1 MPIKLKVARTDKE
14 LDDVFRLRYD
24 VYVRERDKFSEKRA
38 TSDERIVDCFDA
50 LPGVANVVAY
60 DGDTAIASFRV
71 NRDSTVGLAP
81 EKYFDFTQTRGLIEQ
96 SAERKGTPP
105 CIVSGSML
113 AIHKQWRHK
122 RNVIFALFKKTTAVM
137 RDLGATHVFGAASA
151 ETFSL
156 YGRLG
161 FDATAEEQWVESVG
175 DRLIPMMAPFE
186 KVFNWAFGHSVPLKS
201 HFCSGASCADFETLL
216 LSPGEVLFRQND
228 AAEYAYSIEK
238 GGVSLSQQEGNRQD
252 FVISQLGK
260 GTLFGEFAVANQRRS
275 TTATATMNTQV
286 IAIKNSYIQRQLRK
300 DSAQVT
306 QLQRSEKNRKA
317 LVPGAGFSAWE
328 RLLARHAPMS
338 PGVSGGNRADRERD
352 NSRDVRPFFL
362 TPASGSTA
370 NMQVLP

>member
-1 MPIKLKVARTDKE
+1 MPIKLKVARTEKE

-38 TSDERIVDCFDA
+38 TSDGRIVDHFDA
-50 LPGVANVVAY
+50 LPGVAIVVAY
-60 DGDTAIASFRV
+60 DGDIAIASFRV

-96 SAERKGTPP
+96 SAEGGGATP

-113 AIHKQWRHK
+113 AIRRQWRHK

-175 DRLIPMMAPFE
+175 DKLIPMMAPFD
-186 KVFNWAFGHSVPLKS
+186 KVFNWAFGQSAPAQQN
-201 HFCSGASCADFETLL
+201 FCSAVPCADFETLL
-216 LSPGEVLFRQND
+216 LSPGEVLFHQND
-228 AAEYAYSIEK
+228 GAEYAYSIEK
-238 GGVSLSQQEGNRQD
+238 GGISLSRKGFSQED
-252 FVISQLGK
+252 LVMSQLGQ
-260 GTLFGEFAVANQRRS
+260 GALFGGLDFDDELRS

-286 IAIKNSYIQRQLRK
+286 IAIKNSYIRQRFGK
-300 DSAQVT
+300 DSTQVAQF
-306 QLQRSEKNRKA
+306 QRPENNRKG
-317 LVPGAGFSAWE
+317 LVPVGDFATWEGQLARRAPVSPETLERSGVGAERDYIDDMTRFFRAPSGE
-328 RLLARHAPMS
+328 RL
-338 PGVSGGNRADRERD
+338 
-352 NSRDVRPFFL
+352 
-362 TPASGSTA
+362 A
-370 NMQVLP
+370 NMRVSQ

>member
-1 MPIKLKVARTDKE
+1 VPIKLKVARTEKE

-38 TSDERIVDCFDA
+38 TSDGRIVDHFDA
-50 LPGVANVVAY
+50 LPGVAIVVAY
-60 DGDTAIASFRV
+60 DGEVAIASFRV
-71 NRDSTVGLAP
+71 NRDSAVGLAP

-175 DRLIPMMAPFE
+175 DKLIPMMAPFG
-186 KVFNWAFGHSVPLKS
+186 KVFNWAFGQSVPAQQN
-201 HFCSGASCADFETLL
+201 FCSAAPCTDFETLL
-216 LSPGEVLFRQND
+216 LSPGEVLFHQND

-238 GGVSLSQQEGNRQD
+238 GGISLSRKSVGQEGL
-252 FVISQLGK
+252 VMSQLGR
-260 GTLFGEFAVANQRRS
+260 GVVFGGIVVDDELRS
-275 TTATATMNTQV
+275 TTATAMMNTQV
-286 IAIKNSYIQRQLRK
+286 IAIKNSYIRQRSGK
-300 DSAQVT
+300 DLAQIA
-306 QLQRSEKNRKA
+306 QLQGLENNRKG
-317 LVPGAGFSAWE
+317 LVPAGDLTLLDSQLTRRTSKSPEVFEWSGVGAELDYSGDMTRFFRAASSE
-328 RLLARHAPMS
+328 GLASM
-338 PGVSGGNRADRERD
+338 RA
-352 NSRDVRPFFL
+352 S
-362 TPASGSTA
+362 
-370 NMQVLP
+370 

>member
-1 MPIKLKVARTDKE
+1 MSIKLKVARTDKE

-24 VYVRERDKFSEKRA
+24 VYVREREKFSEKRA
-38 TSDERIVDCFDA
+38 TSDGRIVDNFDA

-96 SAERKGTPP
+96 SVEGSGTTP

-113 AIHKQWRHK
+113 AIHRQWRHK

-175 DRLIPMMAPFE
+175 DKLIPMMAPFD
-186 KVFNWAFGHSVPLKS
+186 KIFNWAFGRSAPTKK
-201 HFCSGASCADFETLL
+201 HFCIGADSETLL
-216 LSPGEVLFRQND
+216 LSPGEVLFHQDD
-228 AAEYAYSIEK
+228 AAEYIYSIEK
-238 GGVSLSQQEGNRQD
+238 GGICLSQKCGDQEEL
-252 FVISQLGK
+252 VVSQLGQ
-260 GTLFGEFAVANQRRS
+260 GTLFGELPRGDESRA

-286 IAIKNSYIQRQLRK
+286 VAIKNCDMGYQFRI
-300 DSAQVT
+300 DSAQVAP
-306 QLQRSEKNRKA
+306 LQRSEKSLRG
-317 LVPGAGFSAWE
+317 LMTVGGFSVWE

-338 PGVSGGNRADRERD
+338 PEIFEWSNVDGERD
-352 NSRDVRPFFL
+352 YSRYMARFFQV
-362 TPASGSTA
+362 PPSGNVA
-370 NMQVLP
+370 NMRVLP